1 MTSIPFI
8 EAAGGDN
15 AKIAVLGLGGD
26 QWNSYFKRVYKDRW
40 ESLGV
45 KEVISI
51 IPNKK
56 MKIEK
61 EKMERIN
68 ECSGL
73 LICGGD
79 TRAYQKVYVNSSV
92 AKFIREFYLRG
103 KVFAGVSAGA
113 LISTNP
119 CTIWGSKVSKQSNE
133 FVVRSHFN
141 NEELLIDKGIGVLR
155 NCIVEPHFSEYGG
168 FPRLIEALEQTNEK
182 QGLGIDEPICLEIIN
197 EKDIKVHGRGR
208 VYFISRY
215 KTLEFKVKVY
225 EPGDSFSLE

>member
-1 MTSIPFI
+1 MNRTIFLYGDIGDNFNLTSIPFI
-8 EAAGGDN
+8 EAAGGEN

-26 QWNSYFKRVYKDRW
+26 QWESYFNRVYKERW

-45 KEVISI
+45 KKVISI
-51 IPNKK
+51 IPNNE

-61 EKMERIN
+61 EKLEQIN

-79 TRAYQKVYVNSSV
+79 TREYQKVYASSSV
-92 AKFIREFYLRG
+92 AKFIREFYFKG
-103 KVFAGVSAGA
+103 KAFAGVSAGA

-133 FVVRSHFN
+133 YVVRSHYN
-141 NEELLIDKGIGVLR
+141 DEELLIGKGIGVLQ

-168 FPRLIEALEQTNEK
+168 FPRLIEALEQANEQ

-197 EKDIKVHGRGR
+197 EKDIKV
-208 VYFISRY
+208 Y
-215 KTLEFKVKVY
+215 KEK
-225 EPGDSFSLE
+225 